1 MTSYIG
7 LIRKD
12 THSDLGV
19 DISDLPGCVIAGAT
33 LDAARHIAQE
43 ALELHIGSVVEDG
56 EDLPAPSSLKRSWP
70 TQRTP
75 TQWPFSSPYLKP
87 QTAPRG

>member
-7 LIRKD
+7 LIRKH
-12 THSDLGV
+12 THSDFGV
-19 DISDLPGCVIAGAT
+19 DISDFPGCVIAGAT

-56 EDLPAPSSLKRSWP
+56 EDLPAPSSLKRHGRPSEHRRSGLSRHP
-70 TQRTP
+70 T
-75 TQWPFSSPYLKP
+75 
-87 QTAPRG
+87 